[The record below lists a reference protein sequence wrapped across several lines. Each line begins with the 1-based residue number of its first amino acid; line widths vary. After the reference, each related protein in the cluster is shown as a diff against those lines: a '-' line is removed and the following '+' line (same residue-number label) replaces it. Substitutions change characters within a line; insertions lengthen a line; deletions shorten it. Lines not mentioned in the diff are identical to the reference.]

1 MSLVCRTLLVVVLL
15 VDPVQAAD
23 EVWLVG
29 GGYDVRNSEAEIEQN
44 VLWIQRIVQERAPDA
59 RLHVYFTDADD
70 PWPDVKV
77 WRPAPDGVG
86 SMQPLARVFDTYYL
100 NGESFRNHRVP
111 KVEGKAT
118 AEAVSHGLS
127 RDISHLHA
135 GDHGLLIYLG
145 HGSQGEVEQGGNR
158 LDLWG
163 NSELTASDLQALF
176 SAAEPGV
183 QLRFVLTQCY
193 AGGFYRLVEA
203 SGVSGSED
211 TRAERCGFMAVP
223 ADEPAEGCTAG
234 LDNGDYRGYSSYF
247 FAALEGRNRDDAALL
262 AAPDRNGDGQVTL
275 LEAHLY
281 ALRAAR
287 STDLPLAT
295 SEQFLLDWSP
305 WYLPL
310 LPVKDEVD
318 NAYRQIA
325 AQLADDL
332 EQENAWLLGVEPEG
346 SARTALAREMDR
358 LQAEQQKI
366 QASITDI
373 RLRLR
378 AALEARWPEVL
389 VGHTQAY
396 REFLERDL
404 GSAQAYILSHPDY
417 PQLKMQQDAYWAL
430 DRQIL
435 AQERRLRQLDR
446 IEHLQTLARL
456 RDSLRRYGSEAARA
470 AYERLRKCEDQPLQ
484 ASVELR

>member
-1 MSLVCRTLLVVVLL
+1 M
-15 VDPVQAAD
+15 
-23 EVWLVG
+23 
-29 GGYDVRNSEAEIEQN
+29 
-44 VLWIQRIVQERAPDA
+44 
-59 RLHVYFTDADD
+59 
-70 PWPDVKV
+70 
-77 WRPAPDGVG
+77 
-86 SMQPLARVFDTYYL
+86 
-100 NGESFRNHRVP
+100 
-111 KVEGKAT
+111 
-118 AEAVSHGLS
+118 
-127 RDISHLHA
+127 
-135 GDHGLLIYLG
+135 
-145 HGSQGEVEQGGNR
+145 
-158 LDLWG
+158 
-163 NSELTASDLQALF
+163 
-176 SAAEPGV
+176 
-183 QLRFVLTQCY
+183 
-193 AGGFYRLVEA
+193 
-203 SGVSGSED
+203 
-211 TRAERCGFMAVP
+211 
-223 ADEPAEGCTAG
+223 
-234 LDNGDYRGYSSYF
+234 
-247 FAALEGRNRDDAALL
+247 
-262 AAPDRNGDGQVTL
+262 
-275 LEAHLY
+275 EAHLY